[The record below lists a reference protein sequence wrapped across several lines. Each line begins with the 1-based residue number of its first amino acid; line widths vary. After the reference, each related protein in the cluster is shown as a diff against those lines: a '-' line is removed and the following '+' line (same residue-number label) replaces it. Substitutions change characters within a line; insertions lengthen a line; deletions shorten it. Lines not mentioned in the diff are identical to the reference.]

1 MGTLY
6 LRYLVKGRKQH
17 AAITNDQPKRHTKTT
32 HDCRPFYSLGYAETK
47 STRQKKERIISLSQ
61 CNMSRTIGR
70 HSSSK
75 ATSSNTKK
83 RIHTSRQ
90 EHNGK
95 HDGISSSSCI
105 WTRTTNK
112 KVAHFVPLSC
122 FCRHISCHF
131 WGFDDITETPG
142 SAWAITES
150 DSSFPLCSF
159 SSFLL
164 RTLQTIDLICKN
176 LNKNRKGV
184 FLKNQ

>member
-1 MGTLY
+1 MQRPRMTKPNDIPKL
-6 LRYLVKGRKQH
+6 LTIADLSVRWDMPRQSLHDKKGENKF
-17 AAITNDQPKRHTKTT
+17 P
-32 HDCRPFYSLGYAETK
+32 L
-47 STRQKKERIISLSQ
+47 Q

-75 ATSSNTKK
+75 ATSSNTRK
-83 RIHTSRQ
+83 RIRTSRQ

-122 FCRHISCHF
+122 FHWHISCHF
-131 WGFDDITETPG
+131 WTFDDITETPG
-142 SAWAITES
+142 SAWAITKS

-159 SSFLL
+159 LLLLL
-164 RTLQTIDLICKN
+164 RFYFELSKQLILSVKI
-176 LNKNRKGV
+176 
-184 FLKNQ
+184 